1 LFFCV
6 SAQPAEVI
14 ALSATGRRVL
24 IVSASMG
31 GGHDGAA
38 FELARRLRTRGYDVE
53 VRDFLQAWP
62 RLVARIVKT
71 SYLFQLKVAPPTY
84 DWLYRGI
91 ELIPVVAAIARLIAG
106 WACRRLRQWVRD
118 DDVAVISTYPLA
130 SQALGQLKADG
141 HIRAPLAT
149 FLTDFSV
156 HRLWV
161 SPYVDLHLA
170 AHPVTAAAAERL
182 GAGYTVVTG
191 PVVPPRFAALPPEER
206 AAVRA
211 RKRAELGVPADA
223 TVALLVTGSWGV
235 GDVAHTAAGITTSGA
250 AVPVIVCGRNTAL
263 LQRLRHRGVGV
274 ALGWVDDMPALMA
287 ASDVLVQNAGGL
299 TCMEA
304 FAGGLPVLSHA
315 CIPGHG
321 VANAAAMDAAGVARW
336 VPDSGDLPGA
346 LRACASG
353 PLGRRLRQQGAA
365 AFQQDP
371 ADVLDDWLTDLP
383 VAVGDLPV
391 AVGDLPVAVGADPT
405 VAAARRPGSKL
416 ARRPLA
422 HSGLVASL
430 IGVLGLTW
438 AATGG
443 VAVATSHGVGVV
455 RAPHSDSVYLV
466 IRPSSDGPLD
476 PGVTAELQHLNAAV
490 AVDHTLATRQPDA
503 VRSVVDAGLDVV
515 NAGTAHDHGYDPAGS
530 TRDLVSNARRLRQLT
545 GERHRLYV
553 ADHRLDAL
561 DLGLSYF
568 TDARIVVAGVLLD
581 TGQAPP
587 RLTGGDVV
595 LIDAP
600 ARASAAVSA
609 ELDAVVG
616 AAQAEGL
623 RFEPVTAL
631 TATGS

>member
-1 LFFCV
+1 M
-6 SAQPAEVI
+6 I
-14 ALSATGRRVL
+14 ALSATGRRIL

-62 RLVARIVKT
+62 QLVARIVKT
-71 SYLFQLKVAPPTY
+71 SYLLQLKVAPPTY

-91 ELIPVVAAIARLIAG
+91 ELIPVIAAIARLIAR

-141 HIRAPLAT
+141 HIRVPLAT

-182 GAGYTVVTG
+182 GARYTVVTG
-191 PVVPPRFAALPPEER
+191 PVVPPRFAALPPGER

-211 RKRAELGVPADA
+211 RKRAELGVSADA

-274 ALGWVDDMPALMA
+274 PLGWVDDMPALMA

-304 FAGGLPVLSHA
+304 FAGELPVLSHA

-336 VPDSGDLPGA
+336 VPDSSDLPGA
-346 LRACASG
+346 LRACAGG

-365 AFQQDP
+365 AFRQDP
-371 ADVLDDWLTDLP
+371 TGVLDDWLTDLP
-383 VAVGDLPV
+383 VAVTDLPVEVTDLPV
-391 AVGDLPVAVGADPT
+391 AAGADPT

-476 PGVTAELQHLNAAV
+476 PGVTAELQHLHAAV

-503 VRSVVDAGLDVV
+503 VRSVVDAGLEVV
-515 NAGTAHDHGYDPAGS
+515 NAGTAHDHAYDPAGS

-600 ARASAAVSA
+600 TRASAAVSA

>member
-1 LFFCV
+1 MPGCTPSRSARLRCPAWSAVVLNAAPPVGDLLPRCASGLGGHLPAAMVATCPVVHTAGAGDASARPCDCAGCSPARAKLRRVARAAVHTVLNYRGILGLVFHPVPAIRPGMTCFVV

-91 ELIPVVAAIARLIAG
+91 ELIPVIAAIARLIAG

-130 SQALGQLKADG
+130 SQALGQLKANG

-191 PVVPPRFAALPPEER
+191 PVVPPRFAALPPGER

-211 RKRAELGVPADA
+211 RKRAELGVPANA

-287 ASDVLVQNAGGL
+287 ASDVLVQNAGEGL
-299 TCMEA
+299 H
-304 FAGGLPVLSHA
+304 AGQAAGALHKYVAGRHQRRHVVDPPECHTYPAVAQPLEQRGVPAADDHRHRSPGRGDPGRRVRHVA
-315 CIPGHG
+315 DTPGPGHQQRNRRIRG
-321 VANAAAMDAAGVARW
+321 HAELGPLAR
-336 VPDSGDLPGA
+336 PHGGPLPG
-346 LRACASG
+346 RESG
-353 PLGRRLRQQGAA
+353 EPRR
-365 AFQQDP
+365 DN
-371 ADVLDDWLTDLP
+371 W
-383 VAVGDLPV
+383 
-391 AVGDLPVAVGADPT
+391 
-405 VAAARRPGSKL
+405 
-416 ARRPLA
+416 
-422 HSGLVASL
+422 SGY
-430 IGVLGLTW
+430 
-438 AATGG
+438 
-443 VAVATSHGVGVV
+443 HGVPRAQSLGGGRGHRV
-455 RAPHSDSVYLV
+455 R
-466 IRPSSDGPLD
+466 
-476 PGVTAELQHLNAAV
+476 
-490 AVDHTLATRQPDA
+490 RQ
-503 VRSVVDAGLDVV
+503 V
-515 NAGTAHDHGYDPAGS
+515 
-530 TRDLVSNARRLRQLT
+530 
-545 GERHRLYV
+545 
-553 ADHRLDAL
+553 
-561 DLGLSYF
+561 
-568 TDARIVVAGVLLD
+568 
-581 TGQAPP
+581 
-587 RLTGGDVV
+587 
-595 LIDAP
+595 
-600 ARASAAVSA
+600 
-609 ELDAVVG
+609 
-616 AAQAEGL
+616 
-623 RFEPVTAL
+623 
-631 TATGS
+631 